1 MVLIASFKVALNPD
15 SIFSPFD
22 ANKSKVL
29 FSFQKHFFFQIIFN
43 HDMAATPSLF
53 KAVPDHSRQCIPG
66 MVVR

>member
-1 MVLIASFKVALNPD
+1 
-15 SIFSPFD
+15 
-22 ANKSKVL
+22 VL

-66 MVVR
+66 MVVHWSKPRDRWCHTGKRKGRLAAPL